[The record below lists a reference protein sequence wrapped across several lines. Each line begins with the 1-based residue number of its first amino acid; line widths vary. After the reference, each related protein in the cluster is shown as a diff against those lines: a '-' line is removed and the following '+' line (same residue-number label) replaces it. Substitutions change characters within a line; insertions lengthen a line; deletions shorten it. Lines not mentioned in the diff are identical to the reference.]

1 MSTRIQALAMTLGF
15 IIFGAWPAGA
25 QVAAGS
31 NPETSRG
38 RRLFL
43 YCASCHDISG
53 ESSAKI
59 GPNLRGVFGRRAG
72 SLPGYGYSAAMKA
85 SQFTWNQQSLDR
97 WLTRPN
103 DVVPGTSMAFS
114 GLSDAA
120 DRAALIAYII
130 ARGQ

>member
-1 MSTRIQALAMTLGF
+1 MKTLVLAGMVVMFLVGS
-15 IIFGAWPAGA
+15 AEA
-25 QVAAGS
+25 QSAAPGSDPEVA
-31 NPETSRG
+31 RG

-53 ESSAKI
+53 DASAKI
-59 GPNLRGVFGRRAG
+59 GPSLHGVFGRRAG
-72 SLPGYGYSAAMKA
+72 SRPGYGYSAAMKA
-85 SQFTWNQQSLDR
+85 SQFTWDRQTLDR

-103 DVVPGTSMAFS
+103 DVVPGTAMAFS
-114 GLSDAA
+114 GLPDAK